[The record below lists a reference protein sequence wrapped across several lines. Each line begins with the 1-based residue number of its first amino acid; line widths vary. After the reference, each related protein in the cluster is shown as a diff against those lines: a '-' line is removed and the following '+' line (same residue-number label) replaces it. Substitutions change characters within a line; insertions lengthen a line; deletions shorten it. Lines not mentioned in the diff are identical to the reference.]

1 MVILFSISFQA
12 SARALQRS
20 RTVASRWLRD
30 GGMAGWRLEPHLG
43 IDGAG
48 WQVMT
53 LWSRSFDKRMFGSQF
68 FFGWAAYSYPR
79 DGNAHW
85 HNYTYTVY
93 IAVYIF
99 TLWVLSTH
107 LYIHQTCESYLW
119 LFRFAHI
126 SHCQTSSVCA
136 AVSLPHQEEESFRK
150 ATEFVLL
157 HSPQQGNLKEEAPRR
172 CGS

>member
-53 LWSRSFDKRMFGSQF
+53 L
-68 FFGWAAYSYPR
+68 
-79 DGNAHW
+79 
-85 HNYTYTVY
+85 
-93 IAVYIF
+93 
-99 TLWVLSTH
+99 
-107 LYIHQTCESYLW
+107 
-119 LFRFAHI
+119 
-126 SHCQTSSVCA
+126 
-136 AVSLPHQEEESFRK
+136 
-150 ATEFVLL
+150 
-157 HSPQQGNLKEEAPRR
+157 
-172 CGS
+172 